1 MLMSIPVGAA
11 LWLASAVL
19 AGGVARII
27 PPGRPPLFR
36 GELLL
41 AIVAG
46 AALGLTATVLDFG
59 GWNEPDWRAALLIL
73 FGALAAIGSLRA
85 MRAAIPTA
93 V

>member
-1 MLMSIPVGAA
+1 MGAVTWLFSA
-11 LWLASAVL
+11 LAVF
-19 AGGVARII
+19 AIARII

-36 GELLL
+36 GEFLL

-85 MRAAIPTA
+85 TRAAIPTA